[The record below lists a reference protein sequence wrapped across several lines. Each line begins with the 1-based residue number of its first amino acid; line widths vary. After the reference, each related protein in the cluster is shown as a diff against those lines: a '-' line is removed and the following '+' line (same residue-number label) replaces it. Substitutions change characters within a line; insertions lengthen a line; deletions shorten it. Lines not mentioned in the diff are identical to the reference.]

1 MEEFVIC
8 MLVFV
13 AGILIGAGYKEDQI
27 EESEGRKNE
36 W

>member
-27 EESEGRKNE
+27 EERK
-36 W
+36 

>member
-1 MEEFVIC
+1 MEEFIVC

-27 EESEGRKNE
+27 EDRMWKK
-36 W
+36 